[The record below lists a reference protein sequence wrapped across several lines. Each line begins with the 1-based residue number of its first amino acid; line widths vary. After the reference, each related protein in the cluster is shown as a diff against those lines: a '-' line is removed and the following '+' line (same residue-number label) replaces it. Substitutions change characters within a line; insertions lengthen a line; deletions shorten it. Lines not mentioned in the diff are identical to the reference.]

1 METLAD
7 VVARGRTR
15 DGAALDAPD
24 RAAPYSYREFCTN
37 AWKAGNLLRHYG
49 VRRDGTLALV
59 VGPKSPAPDD
69 EPGVLGSAAA
79 PLLALFGGATVGAA
93 VDVTPASPV
102 DARALV
108 APDAWLDRY
117 EAEPG
122 CSRLAYGGPPEAA
135 DVAHLERELWS
146 ENPIEPPDEVSP
158 GAVLRIEGERYTH
171 RALLDAASAVVDDHS
186 LAAGDSVGL
195 DAPLTHPGPIAAGV
209 LAPLMVGATIRPGV
223 TGHADADESPTYFVS
238 SGGTSESGRDGDT
251 VAPAS
256 VPLEPAPKSNSD
268 SQ

>member
-15 DGAALDAPD
+15 GGAVVDAPE

-69 EPGVLGSAAA
+69 EPGVLGPAAA
-79 PLLALFGGATVGAA
+79 PLLALFGGAAVGAT
-93 VDVTPASPV
+93 VDVTPESPV
-102 DARALV
+102 DARAIV

-135 DVAHLERELWS
+135 DVAHFERELWS

-158 GAVLRIEGERYTH
+158 EAVVRIDGERYTH
-171 RALLDAASAVVDDHS
+171 RALLDAASAVVADYS

-195 DAPLTHPGPIAAGV
+195 DAPLTRPGAMVAGV
-209 LAPLMVGATIRPGV
+209 LAPLTAGATIRPGV
-223 TGHADADESPTYFVS
+223 TGDADPGESLAYVVTGRA
-238 SGGTSESGRDGDT
+238 GGGEET
-251 VAPAS
+251 VTPAS
-256 VPLEPAPKSNSD
+256 VPLSSAPED
-268 SQ
+268 DTRSQS